1 VPAATPQPQSDART
15 RHCFQKWPEL
25 PALRETTN
33 HAHNVRVTFGYH
45 FARKLEPDLSD
56 ISSPAERPPTL
67 RTASAERPRSICSKS
82 TNDPRFVHGV
92 DGRSKLMRRRRD
104 LIALFTAEIGEV
116 TATGMLEVI
125 RAADATAIAE
135 NYRARALR
143 GEAIVLDDLVRLE
156 NAAARAVKALAN
168 KRQPRDAGPTLAEI
182 IAEHEGAAA

>member
-1 VPAATPQPQSDART
+1 L
-15 RHCFQKWPEL
+15 EL
-25 PALRETTN
+25 ALSN
-33 HAHNVRVTFGYH
+33 IHAPV
-45 FARKLEPDLSD
+45 D
-56 ISSPAERPPTL
+56 RPPTL
-67 RTASAERPRSICSKS
+67 RSAPAERPRSICSKS

-104 LIALFTAEIGEV
+104 LIALFVAELGGDV
-116 TATGMLEVI
+116 SAAGMLEVI

-156 NAAARAVKALAN
+156 NAAARAVKALGN
-168 KRQPRDAGPTLAEI
+168 KRQPRDGGPTLAEI